1 MTGSTKP
8 TMELVRKQIDWITE
22 KILITL
28 MGLLVL
34 DVLWQVASRYLLRD
48 PSSFTDE
55 LARYL
60 LIWLTL
66 LGSAYATGKKM
77 HLAID
82 ILPEKL
88 QGNKANLLHRV
99 LYLLVLFFAVVVLII
114 GGIRLVYISF
124 ILGQLAPALQ
134 ISLGYVYIALPLSGL
149 IISYYSLHEMIKGR
163 VAV

>member
-1 MTGSTKP
+1 
-8 TMELVRKQIDWITE
+8 MEALKKQIDVATE
-22 KILITL
+22 RVLILL
-28 MGLLVL
+28 MGLLVI
-34 DVLWQVASRYLLRD
+34 DVLWQVASRFILRD

-66 LGSAYATGKKM
+66 IGAAYATGKNM

-82 ILPEKL
+82 ILPL
-88 QGNKANLLHRV
+88 SLTGRKALLLNRFLHS
-99 LYLLVLFFAVVVLII
+99 LILVFAIFVLII

-134 ISLGYVYIALPLSGL
+134 ISLAYVYISLPLSGL
-149 IISYYSLHEMIKGR
+149 LISFYCFHELFKR
-163 VAV
+163 REAV

>member
-1 MTGSTKP
+1 
-8 TMELVRKQIDWITE
+8 MEALRKQIDFFTE
-22 KILITL
+22 KALILL
-28 MGLLVL
+28 MGLLVV
-34 DVLWQVASRYLLRD
+34 DVLWQVASRYVLRD

-66 LGSAYATGKKM
+66 LGAAYATGKNM

-82 ILPEKL
+82 ILPLSLTGRKAVLL
-88 QGNKANLLHRV
+88 QRLLS
-99 LYLLVLFFAVVVLII
+99 LLTLLFAILVLIV

-134 ISLGYVYIALPLSGL
+134 ISQAYVYISLPLSGL
-149 IISYYSLHEMIKGR
+149 LISFYSIHDAIRRRE
-163 VAV
+163 VV

>member
-1 MTGSTKP
+1 
-8 TMELVRKQIDWITE
+8 MEALKKQIDYITE
-22 KILITL
+22 KVLILL
-28 MGLLVL
+28 MGVLVI
-34 DVLWQVASRYLLRD
+34 DVLWQVASRYILKD

-66 LGSAYATGKKM
+66 IGAAYATGKNL

-82 ILPEKL
+82 IFPLSL
-88 QGNKANLLHRV
+88 QGKKAILLQR
-99 LYLLVLFFAVVVLII
+99 LLSLLTLLFAVLVLII

-134 ISLGYVYIALPLSGL
+134 VSQGYVYISLPLSGL
-149 IISYYSLHEMIKGR
+149 LISFYCINNIFKRRELI
-163 VAV
+163 